1 MDNASVATPHEVCSR
16 IVNWIKSNDFRT
28 LLSLCLT
35 SKAFHRA
42 AEPRL
47 YHQLYLTDS
56 LTAYCV
62 CQTISSCD
70 RIALHVKTFWTLFN
84 ERRWNSSRNHLNP
97 QFWDVVHLALQ
108 KMLNLQVIAIG
119 DPSCPSAWI
128 FRECQFRLQEAELR
142 MAWDDDLVRFLDIQS
157 KIHSL
162 RITNTRLL
170 STELDRLPLLELRQE
185 ALPSLK
191 VFDGSL
197 ITAIEFVSS
206 PITHLQVS
214 LSQDGVEDAGH
225 LIRQLVMFSGTLTSI
240 NAVDLPYSISIGAF
254 DLFSLIFPHLHH
266 IGIIPLPFSDVSSR
280 VQLTHSF
287 PSNHPLGPLET

>member
-1 MDNASVATPHEVCSR
+1 MDKNSAATPQEVCSR
-16 IVNWIKSNDFRT
+16 IVNSIKPNDFRT
-28 LLSLCLT
+28 LVNLCLT

-70 RIALHVKTFWTLFN
+70 RIALHVKTFWTVFN
-84 ERRWNSSRNHLNP
+84 ERRWTNSRNRLNP
-97 QFWDVVHLALQ
+97 QFWDVVHLALR

-128 FRECQFRLQEAELR
+128 FRQCQFRLQEAELR
-142 MAWDDDLVRFLDIQS
+142 LDWDADLVRFLGTQS

-162 RITNTRLL
+162 RITNPRLS
-170 STELDRLPLLELRQE
+170 STELDRLSLIVLPRE
-185 ALPSLK
+185 ALSSLR

-214 LSQDGVEDAGH
+214 LGQDGPEDPGH
-225 LIRQLVMFSGTLTSI
+225 LLRQLAMFSGTLTSI
-240 NAVDLPYSISIGAF
+240 NVVDLPYPISIGAF
-254 DLFSLIFPHLHH
+254 DLFSLISPHLHH
-266 IGIIPLPFSDVSSR
+266 IGIIPLPFSDVSKLCS
-280 VQLTHSF
+280 VDA
-287 PSNHPLGPLET
+287 